1 MDSPQLRD
9 LLEAFASL
17 DAARLTRMSGAA
29 RQQQL
34 DARQLLSEYVDSLWE
49 DVRRAGE
56 RPEVG
61 DKYHALAAVRS
72 LTHSL
77 RTVAFD
83 AVYDTEPHDPADR
96 AE

>member
-1 MDSPQLRD
+1 MDSPQLQD

-17 DAARLTRMSGAA
+17 DGARLTRMSGEA

-34 DARQLLSEYVDSLWE
+34 DARQLLCEYVDALWE

-61 DKYHALAAVRS
+61 DKYHALAVVRS

-77 RTVAFD
+77 RAVAFD
-83 AVYDTEPHDPADR
+83 AVYDIAPHDPGD
-96 AE
+96 